1 LHQRVGIVLRE
12 GVLMVSEKN
21 ARSGAKGISQHTHA
35 GGPGLSRTV
44 RTGDHRDPLVGV
56 CLKTVKARIRR
67 VGKGAQLLP
76 SGIS

>member
-1 LHQRVGIVLRE
+1 
-12 GVLMVSEKN
+12 
-21 ARSGAKGISQHTHA
+21 
-35 GGPGLSRTV
+35 
-44 RTGDHRDPLVGV
+44 V